1 MAKRRG
7 GVRNLTALYQE
18 RYEADVQELVERGTP
33 RTEAE
38 HLALIGMEAADVLIE
53 NPDGTL
59 RFWETRPG
67 DVLQPVQEADAAAPA
82 AGTSG
87 ETRPRPF
94 LVEAVEPAGDLHR
107 RFPRE
112 YSSWRHAKARS
123 HSRTDA
129 KFPSHGGRG
138 ITMADGWRDSFA
150 QFLAD
155 MGPRPKGT
163 TLERVRNNG
172 PYSKTNCRWATV
184 AEQNANRRGWA
195 KKS

>member
-1 MAKRRG
+1 M
-7 GVRNLTALYQE
+7 
-18 RYEADVQELVERGTP
+18 
-33 RTEAE
+33 
-38 HLALIGMEAADVLIE
+38 I
-53 NPDGTL
+53 
-59 RFWETRPG
+59 
-67 DVLQPVQEADAAAPA
+67 QEAISAETWPA
-82 AGTSG
+82 W
-87 ETRPRPF
+87 RR
-94 LVEAVEPAGDLHR
+94 LVEAVEPSGDLHR

-112 YSSWRHAKARS
+112 YSSWRHAKARAG
-123 HSRTDA
+123 SRTDA
-129 KFPSHGGRG
+129 KFGSHGGRG
-138 ITMADGWRDSFA
+138 IVMADGWRDSFA